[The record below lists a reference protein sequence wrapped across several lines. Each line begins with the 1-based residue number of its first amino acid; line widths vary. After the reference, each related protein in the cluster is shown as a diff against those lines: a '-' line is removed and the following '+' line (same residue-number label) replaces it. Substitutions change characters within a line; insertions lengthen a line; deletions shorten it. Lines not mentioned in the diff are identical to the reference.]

1 MKLRTILMI
10 ITLLVL
16 GSSRFVRA
24 GEQKGPIIAVF
35 DIEDRGSLIAKDT
48 LDNLADFLTAR
59 MAKAGYRIIPREQ
72 VRKRL
77 LEAQKESY
85 KQCYDQSC
93 QIELGREL
101 AAQKTLSIKIL
112 KLGATCQVTAELYDL
127 RQATT
132 DLATTSE
139 AKCQDDESMLK
150 AFTAV
155 AEDLNRPLR
164 GSRHRLEDGLI
175 EIERLAKSDDGS
187 KAERA
192 KKAWNIAQG
201 IAQDSMIAKEGKVKV
216 LRKYLDEFKD
226 AVTEVSGKADA
237 LLVEIDLANL
247 VIMSSPP
254 GAKVYINGKESGIA
268 PRTKE
273 LKAGKY
279 RLRGELDGHNKF
291 EEDVALRPGEKRELS
306 MMLAKI
312 KPGTLVV
319 KAEPAGAWV
328 EIDGKNLGQVPV
340 VKDLEPGEHE
350 VKVKLSGYVIERRKI
365 SVKADE
371 QAILG
376 VELKMI
382 PSRPENLWGNV
393 TFWTGAGLVV
403 LGGSSLGYAIM
414 LGNEYDDGNRELKSR
429 IETMTGVM
437 YAGFG
442 AGAALMITGLVLWIL
457 SPDEASWAE
466 RNNGYLGVMSMG
478 NGLVLSAGGR
488 W

>member
-10 ITLLVL
+10 IAMLSGL
-16 GSSRFVRA
+16 SRFVSA

-35 DIEDRGSLIAKDT
+35 DIEDKGSLIAKDT
-48 LDNLADFLTAR
+48 LDNLADFLSAR

-164 GSRHRLEDGLI
+164 GSQRRLEDGLI
-175 EIERLAKSDDGS
+175 ELERLAKSDDGS

-201 IAQDSMIAKEGKVKV
+201 IAQDSMIAKEGKVKA

-268 PRTKE
+268 PITKE

-279 RLRGELDGHNKF
+279 RLRGELDGHSAF

-319 KAEPAGAWV
+319 KAAPAGAWV
-328 EIDGKNLGQVPV
+328 EIDGKNSGQVPV
-340 VKDLEPGEHE
+340 AKDLEPGEHE
-350 VKVKLSGYVIERRKI
+350 VKVKLSGYVIEKRKI
-365 SVKADE
+365 SVKADD
-371 QAILG
+371 QATLG

-382 PSRPENLWGNV
+382 PSRPEMLWGHV
-393 TFWTGAGLVV
+393 TFWTGVGLVA
-403 LGGSSLGYAIM
+403 LGGVGLGQGLSLQKD
-414 LGNEYDDGNRELKSR
+414 YDAGDLNAESK
-429 IETMTGVM
+429 MKAWTGVM

-442 AGAALMITGLVLWIL
+442 AGAAMMITGVVLWIL
-457 SPDEASWAE
+457 APDEVSWAE
-466 RNNGYLGVMSMG
+466 RNNGYLEVMSTG
-478 NGLVLSAGGR
+478 NGLVLSTGGR

>member
-1 MKLRTILMI
+1 MKLRTILII
-10 ITLLVL
+10 ITLLVS

-24 GEQKGPIIAVF
+24 SEQKGPIIAVF
-35 DIEDRGSLIAKDT
+35 DIEDKGSLIAKDT
-48 LDNLADFLTAR
+48 LDNLVDFLSAR
-59 MAKAGYRIIPREQ
+59 MAKAGYRVIPREQ

-93 QIELGREL
+93 QIELGREM

-112 KLGATCQVTAELYDL
+112 KIGATCQITAELYDL
-127 RQATT
+127 RQSTT
-132 DLATTSE
+132 DLATTAE
-139 AKCQDDESMLK
+139 AKCEDDESMLK

-164 GSRHRLEDGLI
+164 GSQRRLEDGLI
-175 EIERLAKSDDGS
+175 ELERLAKSDDGS

-192 KKAWNIAQG
+192 KQAWNIAQG
-201 IAQDSMIAKEGKVKV
+201 IAQDSMIAKEGKVKA

-268 PRTKE
+268 PITKE

-306 MMLAKI
+306 MMLQKI
-312 KPGTLVV
+312 KAGTLVV
-319 KAEPAGAWV
+319 NASPSGAWV
-328 EIDGKNLGQVPV
+328 DIDGKTAGQAPVAKELSPGPHEVV
-340 VKDLEPGEHE
+340 VKLAGHLID
-350 VKVKLSGYVIERRKI
+350 RRN
-365 SVKADE
+365 VTLVADE
-371 QAILG
+371 QKSLNLQLESIPTRPKMLWGHVAFWSGLG
-376 VELKMI
+376 VALV
-382 PSRPENLWGNV
+382 G
-393 TFWTGAGLVV
+393 GAGLANALVEQKNYDKGD
-403 LGGSSLGYAIM
+403 LGAKSLM
-414 LGNEYDDGNRELKSR
+414 
-429 IETMTGVM
+429 ETWTGVM

-442 AGAALMITGLVLWIL
+442 TGAALMVTGVVLWIL
-457 SPDEASWAE
+457 APDQASWAE
-466 RNNGYLGVMSMG
+466 QSGGYLGASSDG
-478 NGLVLSAGGR
+478 NSFVLTAGGR